1 MQTNKIGVS
10 TLVFDLFG
18 AAVLKCDP
26 ERAMVNRQGRRRAT
40 RTPTLDGGA
49 SVYDTGYTPAD
60 RDILVTTNLAH
71 LEWLKRICQVYSRVL
86 VTTDEGAF
94 LAVPHRY
101 WANNNRANAEF
112 LLIEELEET

>member
-18 AAVLKCDP
+18 AAVIP
-26 ERAMVNRQGRRRAT
+26 NEAGQSMRNRRGSRRAT

-60 RDILVTTNLAH
+60 REVTVSTSLLRFAW
-71 LEWLKRICQVYSRVL
+71 LERICQTYSQVM

-101 WANNNRANAEF
+101 WASDNKAHCEF
-112 LLIEELEET
+112 LLLEEVE

>member
-1 MQTNKIGVS
+1 MLSHKIGVS
-10 TLVFDLFG
+10 TLIFDLFG
-18 AAVLKCDP
+18 AAVMPNEATQTMLND
-26 ERAMVNRQGRRRAT
+26 QGARRAT

-60 RDILVTTNLAH
+60 RNVTVITDLAR
-71 LEWLKRICQVYSRVL
+71 LEWLKRICQVYSQVM

-101 WANNNRANAEF
+101 WARDNKAHCEF
-112 LLIEELEET
+112 LLLEEVE